1 MAADTDRHVVEFPL
15 WDGQDTGFASWRT
28 VIFSRWPVSGLPPCF
43 EDAADYN
50 RRVQRL
56 QDAGLIVDTGQVYW
70 QARLSPRFPT
80 IEVRCSD
87 VQLTADEAIMLAGII
102 RALVETALREAAAG
116 APALTHEPE
125 LLRAA
130 MWHAARHGLRDTLVG
145 LGATLQPAAA
155 VLHQLL
161 RHISPA
167 LDASGDTRQVT
178 ALVRRLLRDGTG
190 ADRQLTALAEGG
202 LQAVTDLIGVGST
215 VP

>member
-102 RALVETALREAAAG
+102 RALVETALRRPPPG
-116 APALTHEPE
+116 RRRSLMNPNFSGPRCGMQPATASATPWS
-125 LLRAA
+125 AS
-130 MWHAARHGLRDTLVG
+130 AARF
-145 LGATLQPAAA
+145 
-155 VLHQLL
+155 
-161 RHISPA
+161 SPP
-167 LDASGDTRQVT
+167 L
-178 ALVRRLLRDGTG
+178 
-190 ADRQLTALAEGG
+190 
-202 LQAVTDLIGVGST
+202 
-215 VP
+215 P